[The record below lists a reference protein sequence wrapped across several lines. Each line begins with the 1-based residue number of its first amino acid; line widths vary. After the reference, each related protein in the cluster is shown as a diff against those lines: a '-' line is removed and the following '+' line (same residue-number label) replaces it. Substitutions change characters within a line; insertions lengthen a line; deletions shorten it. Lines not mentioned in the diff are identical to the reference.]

1 MCIWH
6 GAIDKAK
13 KRLWWEMILDQLPAM
28 DKLSEDGFSGK
39 HEPAKSLLRL
49 WPSLFF
55 LLFVIVRTRFCFIPP

>member
-28 DKLSEDGFSGK
+28 DKLSEDGSSGK
-39 HEPAKSLLRL
+39 PHL
-49 WPSLFF
+49 PSFCDSF
-55 LLFVIVRTRFCFIPP
+55 LCKKRY